1 MGYGDEADREAE
13 KRPEH
18 DAAEQIE
25 NGLGEEDVRGP
36 GDAFVYRAEDAHA
49 AEAEGG
55 NKGDDV
61 HDVRLIAA
69 VLAFREAEQRP
80 DALGKKRFGKDEFA
94 DDGTHDEGHDHDGKC
109 RSLVHE
115 GGAHTQRDHAE
126 DEGKR
131 FLDAIR
137 DKPGE
142 EGPGEP
148 SDEKSATVCNWSD
161 HNT

>member
-1 MGYGDEADREAE
+1 MANWGMAMRLTE
-13 KRPEH
+13 RPKS

-69 VLAFREAEQRP
+69 VLAFCEAEQRP
-80 DALGKKRFGKDEFA
+80 DALDKKRFGKDELA

-109 RSLVHE
+109 
-115 GGAHTQRDHAE
+115 
-126 DEGKR
+126 
-131 FLDAIR
+131 
-137 DKPGE
+137 
-142 EGPGEP
+142 
-148 SDEKSATVCNWSD
+148 
-161 HNT
+161 

>member
-1 MGYGDEADREAE
+1 MAMRLTERTE

-69 VLAFREAEQRP
+69 VLAFARRNSALMHLARKDSAKTSSPMTEPAMRAMTTTGSAEALFTRVEPMHSVITPKMR
-80 DALGKKRFGKDEFA
+80 
-94 DDGTHDEGHDHDGKC
+94 
-109 RSLVHE
+109 
-115 GGAHTQRDHAE
+115 
-126 DEGKR
+126 KR
-131 FLDAIR
+131 FLDALR
-137 DKPGE
+137 DEPGE

-148 SDEKSATVCNWSD
+148 ADEKSATVCNRSD
-161 HNT
+161 HNA